1 MTERSVRRAE
11 LIREMERLY
20 TDRAYTDIELAER
33 LDAHRTTI
41 YRARRFMEDDLALP
55 FIHEGDGRYR
65 LDRKKQMT
73 GIQLSQ
79 MEALALY
86 LGGRRLQQ
94 QTRIAHR
101 PTASALEKLAHVLR
115 QPMMRN
121 LVRAAQEVLE
131 QESDQQQTDNL
142 ERIVEGWTNGRKLR
156 VHYHKPHAPTRVY
169 TISPYQLEPSIWSD
183 GLYLIGHSDYHD
195 QVITLKLSRIERV
208 SVTTEPFTIPDTFD
222 SYAMLEHAW
231 GIWHGEGEADTVRLR
246 FSPLVTPRVKE
257 SIWHPSQTIADRPDG
272 GCEWSAEIAEWRE
285 MEPWVLGW
293 GAQVEVLAP
302 PELRE
307 SVAGKVRAAA
317 GLYDSPADPMD

>member
-1 MTERSVRRAE
+1 
-11 LIREMERLY
+11 
-20 TDRAYTDIELAER
+20 
-33 LDAHRTTI
+33 
-41 YRARRFMEDDLALP
+41 
-55 FIHEGDGRYR
+55 
-65 LDRKKQMT
+65 
-73 GIQLSQ
+73 

-142 ERIVEGWTNGRKLR
+142 ERIVEGFGPTAASCGCITTSPTPR
-156 VHYHKPHAPTRVY
+156 PASTPSAPT
-169 TISPYQLEPSIWSD
+169 SLEPSIWSD

-231 GIWHGEGEADTVRLR
+231 GIWHGEGRRTRCDCVSRR
-246 FSPLVTPRVKE
+246 
-257 SIWHPSQTIADRPDG
+257 
-272 GCEWSAEIAEWRE
+272 WSR
-285 MEPWVLGW
+285 
-293 GAQVEVLAP
+293 
-302 PELRE
+302 
-307 SVAGKVRAAA
+307 RA
-317 GLYDSPADPMD
+317 